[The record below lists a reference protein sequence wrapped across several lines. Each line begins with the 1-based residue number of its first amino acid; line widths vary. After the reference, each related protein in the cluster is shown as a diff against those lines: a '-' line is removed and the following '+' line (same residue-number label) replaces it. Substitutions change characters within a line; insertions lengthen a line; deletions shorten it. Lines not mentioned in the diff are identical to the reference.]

1 MSTYATFS
9 FFLFAVSLWWW
20 ACGGDFVTYRK
31 KHVLGQVFFFFLVQL
46 SFLRSLVI
54 CDFNDTIVY
63 TWYEGVLLQKA

>member
-1 MSTYATFS
+1 MQPLV
-9 FFLFAVSLWWW
+9 FFYLRW

-63 TWYEGVLLQKA
+63 TWYEGVLLQKAWLMLF